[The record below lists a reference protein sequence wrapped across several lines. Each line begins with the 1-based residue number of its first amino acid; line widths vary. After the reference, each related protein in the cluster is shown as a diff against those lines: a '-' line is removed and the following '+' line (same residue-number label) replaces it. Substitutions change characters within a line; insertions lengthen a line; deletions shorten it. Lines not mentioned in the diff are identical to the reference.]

1 MVIEEPEH
9 RIFFTD
15 VFGDQAFQRWNDI
28 DKVGIDA
35 LVSYMVSN
43 SIVQT
48 PKNARFI
55 MKLKKL
61 IHEHPNQEKLKSKEV
76 KLEALRYEL
85 D

>member
-9 RIFFTD
+9 GIFFTD
-15 VFGDQAFQRWNDI
+15 VFGDQAFERWNDI

-35 LVSYMVSN
+35 LVSYMVSA

-48 PKNARFI
+48 PENTRFS

-61 IHEHPNQEKLKSKEV
+61 IHKHPNQEKLKSKKV
-76 KLEALRYEL
+76 KLEALGYEL